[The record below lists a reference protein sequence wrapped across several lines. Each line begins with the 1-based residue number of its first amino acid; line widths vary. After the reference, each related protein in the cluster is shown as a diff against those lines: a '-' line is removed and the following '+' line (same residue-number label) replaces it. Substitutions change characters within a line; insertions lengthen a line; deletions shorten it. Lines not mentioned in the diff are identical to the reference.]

1 MLKTI
6 VITYKNGASINL
18 DVPDLYY
25 ENKYPTKTKEKLEQI
40 LQKHYSKFVK
50 AINKYEGILKV
61 KKYLPFSD
69 ATLSCDD
76 VLSTDIINRNEQI
89 ANPSIGGSNA
99 VKVPGVYDKVYLD
112 ITDTRLN
119 DFLNKLLDLRILEN
133 TDKLLQKINSYLA
146 KTDLEF
152 SMKASKKVALPT
164 TSKNKKGKGKTK
176 SVDKPTKA
184 EVPQAVTEPAE
195 TAATVIPEVVIA
207 SIPSQVDQI
216 EAK

>member
-1 MLKTI
+1 MYMLKTI
-6 VITYKNGASINL
+6 VITYKNGTSINL

-25 ENKYPTKTKEKLEQI
+25 ENKYPTKTKKRLEQI
-40 LQKHYSKFVK
+40 FQKHYSKFVK
-50 AINKYEGILKV
+50 AVNKHEGILKV

-69 ATLSCDD
+69 TTLSCDD
-76 VLSTDIINRNEQI
+76 VLSTDIKNRDEQI
-89 ANPSIGGSNA
+89 PNPPMSGSNA

-133 TDKLLQKINSYLA
+133 TDRLLQKINSYLA

-164 TSKNKKGKGKTK
+164 TSKNKKGKTK
-176 SVDKPTKA
+176 SVGKSIGVEA
-184 EVPQAVTEPAE
+184 PQVTAVLAE
-195 TAATVIPEVVIA
+195 TGTVVVPETVIA
-207 SIPSQVDQI
+207 SIPSPVDQV

>member
-6 VITYKNGASINL
+6 VVIYKNGTSINL

-25 ENKYPTKTKEKLEQI
+25 ENRYPTKTKERLEQI
-40 LQKHYSKFVK
+40 MQKHYNKFVK
-50 AINKYEGILKV
+50 AINKHEGILKV

-69 ATLSCDD
+69 ATLSCDGI
-76 VLSTDIINRNEQI
+76 LSTDIRNKNEQI
-89 ANPSIGGSNA
+89 PNPLTGGNNT

-176 SVDKPTKA
+176 SVDKSTKVEA
-184 EVPQAVTEPAE
+184 PQVATETEE
-195 TAATVIPEVVIA
+195 TAITVVPEVVID

>member
-6 VITYKNGASINL
+6 VITYKNGTSISL
-18 DVPDLYY
+18 DVPDSYY

-40 LQKHYSKFVK
+40 FQKHYGKFVK
-50 AINKYEGILKV
+50 ALNKYEGVLKV
-61 KKYLPFSD
+61 KKYLSFSD
-69 ATLSCDD
+69 ATVSCDD
-76 VLSTDIINRNEQI
+76 VLSTDIKTRNGQI
-89 ANPSIGGSNA
+89 PDLPMSGSNA

-119 DFLNKLLDLRILEN
+119 DFINKLLDLRVLEN

-152 SMKASKKVALPT
+152 SMKASKKVALPALN
-164 TSKNKKGKGKTK
+164 KNKKGSGKAKLTNK
-176 SVDKPTKA
+176 STNNEAQQATVAPV
-184 EVPQAVTEPAE
+184 EEPAVT
-195 TAATVIPEVVIA
+195 VPEIVIA
-207 SIPSQVDQI
+207 STPSQIDQV